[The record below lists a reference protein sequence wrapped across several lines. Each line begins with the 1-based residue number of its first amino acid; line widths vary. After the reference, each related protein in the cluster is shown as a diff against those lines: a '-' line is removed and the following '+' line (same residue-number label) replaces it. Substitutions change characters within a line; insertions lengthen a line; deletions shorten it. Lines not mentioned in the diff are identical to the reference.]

1 MTAPVSSLIIPN
13 TYGLPVA
20 FLGVPNTDELALVVA
35 AEVALV
41 LLLDDPL
48 LALVLLLEL
57 LDPQPAAISPV
68 AATTAAVPSHFE
80 RFICSALLWLCLRV
94 NWAGDYR
101 GQAAAAS
108 PR

>member
-1 MTAPVSSLIIPN
+1 
-13 TYGLPVA
+13 
-20 FLGVPNTDELALVVA
+20 LGVPNENEPAAAAVVVVA
-35 AEVALV
+35 DVALV
-41 LLLDDPL
+41 LLPDDPPA
-48 LALVLLLEL
+48 ALVLLLEL

-94 NWAGDYR
+94 NWGGDCR
-101 GQAAAAS
+101 RQAAAAS

>member
-1 MTAPVSSLIIPN
+1 MPK

-20 FLGVPNTDELALVVA
+20 FFAVPNENDPPDAAVVVADVVLAL
-35 AEVALV
+35 LP
-41 LLLDDPL
+41 DDPL
-48 LALVLLLEL
+48 PALVLLLEL
-57 LDPQPAAISPV
+57 LDPQPAAISPA

-94 NWAGDYR
+94 NWVGGCR

>member
-1 MTAPVSSLIIPN
+1 LIIPN

-20 FLGVPNTDELALVVA
+20 FFGVPNTDDVAAVVVADVALAL
-35 AEVALV
+35 LP
-41 LLLDDPL
+41 DDPL
-48 LALVLLLEL
+48 LALVVLLEL

-80 RFICSALLWLCLRV
+80 RFICSALLWLCLGV
-94 NWAGDYR
+94 NWAGGCR
-101 GQAAAAS
+101 GYAAAAS